1 MPRYCLCE
9 ERGGIPAPR
18 SKRHTPRNWRCNPET
33 RAGSQFCRGD
43 TEKIKWRHRRAKTP
57 GKPRQHWLERF
68 SSMYRAQAIELDQEQ
83 DRGLSM

>member
-1 MPRYCLCE
+1 MECGFY
-9 ERGGIPAPR
+9 
-18 SKRHTPRNWRCNPET
+18 
-33 RAGSQFCRGD
+33 RGD

>member
-1 MPRYCLCE
+1 M
-9 ERGGIPAPR
+9 
-18 SKRHTPRNWRCNPET
+18 
-33 RAGSQFCRGD
+33 
-43 TEKIKWRHRRAKTP
+43 P